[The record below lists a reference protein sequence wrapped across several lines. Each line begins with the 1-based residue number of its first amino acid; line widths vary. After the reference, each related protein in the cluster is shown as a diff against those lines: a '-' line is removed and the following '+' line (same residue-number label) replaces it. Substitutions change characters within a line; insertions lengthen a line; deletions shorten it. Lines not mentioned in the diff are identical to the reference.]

1 MKTASIMQPTYLPW
15 LGYFD
20 LTNRSDIFVFLDTV
34 QLDKRSWQQRNRI
47 KTPNSEIMLT
57 VPVLTK
63 GRFNQEIRD
72 VEIDVSQ
79 RFEKKH
85 FNSIQLNYKNSKYFK
100 LYISEL
106 EEIFFSKINR
116 LADLNIRLIKWL
128 SSKIGIKTT
137 FISSSELDV
146 SGSKTELLINI
157 CKKINANHYLSPIGS
172 KSYIEKNNLF
182 YMTHMFYDQNAPMS
196 SLYESLIPVLEK
208 LEVKCLIR
216 IKANLYPNTEILH
229 EHPMHADYSFF
240 HSAAVL
246 SLNTCDGY
254 TKLKDGT
261 KIDSVA
267 NRILLFDPGEEHC
280 STTTTN
286 DPARFNININYL
298 QEKKNIQTSSF

>member
-1 MKTASIMQPTYLPW
+1 MKTVSIMQPTYLPW

-85 FNSIQLNYKNSKYFK
+85 FNSIQLNYKNSKYYK
-100 LYISEL
+100 LYIGEL
-106 EEIFFSKINR
+106 EEIFFSKISR
-116 LADLNIRLIKWL
+116 LANLNIKLIKWL
-128 SSKIGIKTT
+128 SSKIGIKTK

-157 CKKINANHYLSPIGS
+157 CMKINANHYLSPIGS
-172 KSYIEKNNLF
+172 KGYIEKNNLF
-182 YMTHMFYDQNAPMS
+182 TNSGIQLSYQNYQHPTYNQ
-196 SLYESLIPVLEK
+196 LFGDFIP
-208 LEVKCLIR
+208 
-216 IKANLYPNTEILH
+216 Y
-229 EHPMHADYSFF
+229 
-240 HSAAVL
+240 L
-246 SLNTCDGY
+246 SV
-254 TKLKDGT
+254 
-261 KIDSVA
+261 ID
-267 NRILLFDPGEEHC
+267 LLFNEGEKSLEIIK
-280 STTTTN
+280 SG
-286 DPARFNININYL
+286 
-298 QEKKNIQTSSF
+298 SSYD

>member
-47 KTPNSEIMLT
+47 KTPNCELMLT

-72 VEIDVSQ
+72 VEIDISQ

-85 FNSIQLNYKNSKYFK
+85 FNSIQLNYKNSKYYK
-100 LYISEL
+100 LYIGEL
-106 EEIFFSKINR
+106 EEIFFSKISR
-116 LADLNIRLIKWL
+116 LANLNIKLIKWI
-128 SSKIGIKTT
+128 SSKIGIKTK

-157 CKKINANHYLSPIGS
+157 CLKINANHYLSPIGS

-182 YMTHMFYDQNAPMS
+182 TNSGIQLSYQDYQHPTYNQLFGDF
-196 SLYESLIPVLEK
+196 IP
-208 LEVKCLIR
+208 
-216 IKANLYPNTEILH
+216 Y
-229 EHPMHADYSFF
+229 
-240 HSAAVL
+240 L
-246 SLNTCDGY
+246 SV
-254 TKLKDGT
+254 
-261 KIDSVA
+261 ID
-267 NRILLFDPGEEHC
+267 LLFNEGEKSLEIIK
-280 STTTTN
+280 SG
-286 DPARFNININYL
+286 
-298 QEKKNIQTSSF
+298 SSYD

>member
-1 MKTASIMQPTYLPW
+1 MKTVSIMQPTYLPW

-85 FNSIQLNYKNSKYFK
+85 FNSIHFNYKNSKYYK
-100 LYISEL
+100 LYIGEL
-106 EEIFFSKINR
+106 EEIFFSKISR
-116 LADLNIRLIKWL
+116 LANLNIKLIKWL
-128 SSKIGIKTT
+128 SSKIGIKTK

-157 CKKINANHYLSPIGS
+157 CLKINANHYLSPIGS
-172 KSYIEKNNLF
+172 KNYIEKNNLF
-182 YMTHMFYDQNAPMS
+182 TS
-196 SLYESLIPVLEK
+196 SGIQLSYQDYQHPTYNQLFGDFIP
-208 LEVKCLIR
+208 
-216 IKANLYPNTEILH
+216 Y
-229 EHPMHADYSFF
+229 
-240 HSAAVL
+240 L
-246 SLNTCDGY
+246 SV
-254 TKLKDGT
+254 
-261 KIDSVA
+261 ID
-267 NRILLFDPGEEHC
+267 LLFNEGEKSLEIIK
-280 STTTTN
+280 SG
-286 DPARFNININYL
+286 
-298 QEKKNIQTSSF
+298 SSYN

>member
-57 VPVLTK
+57 VPLLTK

-85 FNSIQLNYKNSKYFK
+85 FKSIQLNYKNSKYYK
-100 LYISEL
+100 LYIGEL
-106 EEIFFSKINR
+106 EEIFFSEISR
-116 LADLNIRLIKWL
+116 LANLNIKLIKWL
-128 SSKIGIKTT
+128 SSKIGIKTK

-157 CKKINANHYLSPIGS
+157 CKEINANHYLSPIGS
-172 KSYIEKNNLF
+172 KGYIEKNNLF
-182 YMTHMFYDQNAPMS
+182 TNSGIQLSYQN
-196 SLYESLIPVLEK
+196 YQ
-208 LEVKCLIR
+208 
-216 IKANLYPNTEILH
+216 
-229 EHPMHADYSFF
+229 HPTYTQAFGDFTPY
-240 HSAAVL
+240 L
-246 SLNTCDGY
+246 SV
-254 TKLKDGT
+254 
-261 KIDSVA
+261 ID
-267 NRILLFDPGEEHC
+267 LLFNEGEKSLEIIK
-280 STTTTN
+280 SG
-286 DPARFNININYL
+286 
-298 QEKKNIQTSSF
+298 SSYD

>member
-72 VEIDVSQ
+72 VEIDISQ

-85 FNSIQLNYKNSKYFK
+85 FNSIQLNYKNSKYYK
-100 LYISEL
+100 LYIGEL
-106 EEIFFSKINR
+106 EEIFISKTSR
-116 LADLNIRLIKWL
+116 LANLNIKLIKWL
-128 SSKIGIKTT
+128 SSKIGIKTK

-182 YMTHMFYDQNAPMS
+182 NNSGIQLSYQNYQHPTYNQ
-196 SLYESLIPVLEK
+196 LFGDFIP
-208 LEVKCLIR
+208 
-216 IKANLYPNTEILH
+216 Y
-229 EHPMHADYSFF
+229 
-240 HSAAVL
+240 L
-246 SLNTCDGY
+246 SV
-254 TKLKDGT
+254 
-261 KIDSVA
+261 ID
-267 NRILLFDPGEEHC
+267 LLFNEGGKSLEIIKSGC
-280 STTTTN
+280 SY
-286 DPARFNININYL
+286 D
-298 QEKKNIQTSSF
+298 

>member
-85 FNSIQLNYKNSKYFK
+85 FNSIQLNYKNSKYYK
-100 LYISEL
+100 LYIGEL
-106 EEIFFSKINR
+106 EEIFISKTSR
-116 LADLNIRLIKWL
+116 LANLNIKLIKWL
-128 SSKIGIKTT
+128 SSKIGIKTK

-172 KSYIEKNNLF
+172 KGYIEKNNLF
-182 YMTHMFYDQNAPMS
+182 TNSGIQLSYQNYQHPTYNQ
-196 SLYESLIPVLEK
+196 LFGDFIP
-208 LEVKCLIR
+208 
-216 IKANLYPNTEILH
+216 Y
-229 EHPMHADYSFF
+229 
-240 HSAAVL
+240 L
-246 SLNTCDGY
+246 SV
-254 TKLKDGT
+254 
-261 KIDSVA
+261 ID
-267 NRILLFDPGEEHC
+267 LLFNEGEKSLEIIK
-280 STTTTN
+280 SG
-286 DPARFNININYL
+286 
-298 QEKKNIQTSSF
+298 SSYD

>member
-85 FNSIQLNYKNSKYFK
+85 FNSIQLNYKNSKYYK
-100 LYISEL
+100 LYIGEL
-106 EEIFFSKINR
+106 EEIFISKTSR
-116 LADLNIRLIKWL
+116 LANLNIKLIKWL
-128 SSKIGIKTT
+128 SSKIGIKTK

-182 YMTHMFYDQNAPMS
+182 TNSGIQLSYQNYQHPTYNQ
-196 SLYESLIPVLEK
+196 LFGDFIP
-208 LEVKCLIR
+208 
-216 IKANLYPNTEILH
+216 Y
-229 EHPMHADYSFF
+229 
-240 HSAAVL
+240 L
-246 SLNTCDGY
+246 SV
-254 TKLKDGT
+254 
-261 KIDSVA
+261 ID
-267 NRILLFDPGEEHC
+267 LLFNEGGKSLEIIKSGC
-280 STTTTN
+280 SY
-286 DPARFNININYL
+286 D
-298 QEKKNIQTSSF
+298 

>member
-85 FNSIQLNYKNSKYFK
+85 FNSIQLNYKNSKYYK
-100 LYISEL
+100 LYIGEL
-106 EEIFFSKINR
+106 EEIFFSKISR
-116 LADLNIRLIKWL
+116 LANLNIKLIKWL
-128 SSKIGIKTT
+128 SSKIGIKTK

-157 CKKINANHYLSPIGS
+157 CKEINANHYLSPIGS
-172 KSYIEKNNLF
+172 KGYIEKNNLF
-182 YMTHMFYDQNAPMS
+182 TNSGIQLSYQNYQHPTYNQ
-196 SLYESLIPVLEK
+196 LFGDFIP
-208 LEVKCLIR
+208 
-216 IKANLYPNTEILH
+216 Y
-229 EHPMHADYSFF
+229 
-240 HSAAVL
+240 L
-246 SLNTCDGY
+246 SV
-254 TKLKDGT
+254 
-261 KIDSVA
+261 ID
-267 NRILLFDPGEEHC
+267 LLFNEGEKSLEIIK
-280 STTTTN
+280 SG
-286 DPARFNININYL
+286 
-298 QEKKNIQTSSF
+298 SSYD

>member
-34 QLDKRSWQQRNRI
+34 QLEKRSWQQRNRI

-85 FNSIQLNYKNSKYFK
+85 FNSLRLNYKNSKYYK
-100 LYISEL
+100 LYIGEL
-106 EEIFFSKINR
+106 EEIFFSKISR
-116 LADLNIRLIKWL
+116 LANLNIKLIKWL
-128 SSKIGIKTT
+128 SSKIGIKTK

-157 CKKINANHYLSPIGS
+157 CKKINANHY
-172 KSYIEKNNLF
+172 F
-182 YMTHMFYDQNAPMS
+182 
-196 SLYESLIPVLEK
+196 LY
-208 LEVKCLIR
+208 
-216 IKANLYPNTEILH
+216 
-229 EHPMHADYSFF
+229 
-240 HSAAVL
+240 
-246 SLNTCDGY
+246 
-254 TKLKDGT
+254 
-261 KIDSVA
+261 
-267 NRILLFDPGEEHC
+267 
-280 STTTTN
+280 
-286 DPARFNININYL
+286 
-298 QEKKNIQTSSF
+298 

>member
-85 FNSIQLNYKNSKYFK
+85 FNSIQLNYKNSKYYK
-100 LYISEL
+100 LYIGEL
-106 EEIFFSKINR
+106 EEIFFGKISG
-116 LADLNIRLIKWL
+116 LANLNIRLIKWL
-128 SSKIGIKTT
+128 SSKIGIKTK

-157 CKKINANHYLSPIGS
+157 CMKINANHYLSPIGS
-172 KSYIEKNNLF
+172 KGYIEKNNLF
-182 YMTHMFYDQNAPMS
+182 TNSGIQLSYQNYQHPTYNQ
-196 SLYESLIPVLEK
+196 LFGDFIP
-208 LEVKCLIR
+208 
-216 IKANLYPNTEILH
+216 Y
-229 EHPMHADYSFF
+229 
-240 HSAAVL
+240 L
-246 SLNTCDGY
+246 SV
-254 TKLKDGT
+254 
-261 KIDSVA
+261 ID
-267 NRILLFDPGEEHC
+267 LLFNEGEKSLEIIK
-280 STTTTN
+280 SG
-286 DPARFNININYL
+286 
-298 QEKKNIQTSSF
+298 SSYD